1 MRNTNDLR
9 IAVPALNPGID
20 RTMYF
25 DAPLLRGEV
34 NRAVR
39 VTQHGGCKS
48 GNAACVMARLGARVE
63 YITFTGGAL
72 GSAYEG
78 YYENE
83 PLTLTRIETAAGVR
97 LNVKLR
103 EQDGT
108 FTECNQR
115 GGPVTERELA
125 KMTKALR
132 EAEFDCLYL
141 AGSLPAGVPTDFYA
155 DCVRLAKQKGAYTV
169 VDADGE
175 VLKAALAAAPDLVKP
190 NRTEFDALIEGG
202 EGIAAKIAQFR
213 EKYPQTGLLLS
224 LGQEGALLVQQNEM
238 LSAKALSVPVR
249 GTVAAGDT
257 FLSAFTVATLCKSNR
272 TEALQK
278 ATAAAAAKV
287 ALEGTALPS
296 KEQMQERISEVI
308 VTEIQDK

>member
-72 GSAYEG
+72 GSTYEG

-125 KMTKALR
+125 EMTKALR

-224 LGQEGALLVQQNEM
+224 LGQEGALLARQNEM
-238 LSAKALSVPVR
+238 LSAKALSAPVR

-257 FLSAFTVATLCKSNR
+257 FLSAFTVATLCESTG

-296 KEQMQERISEVI
+296 REQMQERISEVI

>member
-1 MRNTNDLR
+1 MRNANKPR
-9 IAVPALNPGID
+9 IAVIAVNPGVD

-34 NRAVR
+34 NRAAHV
-39 VTQHGGCKS
+39 VQHGGCKS
-48 GNAACVMARLGARVE
+48 GNAATVMARLGASVNF
-63 YITFTGGAL
+63 ITFTGGAL

-97 LNVKLR
+97 LNVKLC
-103 EQDGT
+103 DGEGV

-115 GGPVTERELA
+115 GGPVTARELA
-125 KMTKALR
+125 EMEGALR
-132 EAEFDCLYL
+132 EAAFDCLYL

-155 DCVRLAKQKGAYTV
+155 SCVKMARHRGAYTV

-175 VLKAALAAAPDLVKP
+175 VLKAALAASPDLVKP
-190 NRTEFDALIEGG
+190 NRAEFDALIAGGG
-202 EGIAAKIAQFR
+202 EIAAGIAQFR

-224 LGQEGALLVQQNEM
+224 LGGEGAVLADHNET
-238 LSAKALSVPVR
+238 LQARALPVPVR

-257 FLSAFTVATLCKSNR
+257 FLSAFTVATLCGHAGA
-272 TEALQK
+272 EALRR

-287 ALEGTALPS
+287 ALEGTALPLR
-296 KEQMQERISEVI
+296 EQMQERIDEVI
-308 VTEIQDK
+308 VNEFQDK